1 MYVRT
6 VLEILGCISFSVA
19 DERILDRDVVST
31 SGFNTQDLGPANLS
45 LVSFGTD
52 AHRKG
57 RTSDEGTLLVH
68 VPVMEGDNL
77 DELCEPPMGVVFCA
91 SERTYDEF
99 LNRFRRLSEYET
111 LLSFRRRQ
119 LYDAFLHSYDVQ
131 QFANRALPF
140 IGNPI
145 IITNSDHRL
154 LAAAG
159 EIPEDR
165 DDVREVIESGYV
177 LDSINSDLEDDGVIR
192 DIRLRR
198 HAVITE
204 NPRFGQRWAHS
215 IVYSHHMELGRF
227 DVLEADRAITA
238 IDLELI
244 DHAGSLAGIM
254 IERLGMAGDRVG
266 AGSSIL
272 RDLICGSFM
281 NERTMRAQLALT
293 VLPLDESY
301 LMMAVIGQRGA
312 GSDYYRRAGARV
324 GEAIRK
330 CLWCVEGNV
339 LAVLVPIGK
348 SAVSGYDDYDRAK
361 RFIMNNRK
369 LRAVLENNDMR
380 TFVSEPFAD
389 LSQGKGRF
397 TQCIDLID
405 ALFEEK
411 PARISLFWEERFR
424 VIANQAKNF
433 DTMDMLLDKRVV
445 AMVGYDRVHQT
456 QYFETA
462 IMSVSCPGSPAEA
475 AAALNVHRNT
485 YFYRVNKVR
494 ELFYIDLKKGE
505 DRLAVAFTARI
516 IEGLGD
522 RFHVDASEYFQE

>member
-1 MYVRT
+1 
-6 VLEILGCISFSVA
+6 
-19 DERILDRDVVST
+19 
-31 SGFNTQDLGPANLS
+31 
-45 LVSFGTD
+45 
-52 AHRKG
+52 
-57 RTSDEGTLLVH
+57 
-68 VPVMEGDNL
+68 
-77 DELCEPPMGVVFCA
+77 
-91 SERTYDEF
+91 
-99 LNRFRRLSEYET
+99 
-111 LLSFRRRQ
+111 
-119 LYDAFLHSYDVQ
+119 
-131 QFANRALPF
+131 
-140 IGNPI
+140 
-145 IITNSDHRL
+145 
-154 LAAAG
+154 
-159 EIPEDR
+159 
-165 DDVREVIESGYV
+165 
-177 LDSINSDLEDDGVIR
+177 
-192 DIRLRR
+192 
-198 HAVITE
+198 
-204 NPRFGQRWAHS
+204 
-215 IVYSHHMELGRF
+215 
-227 DVLEADRAITA
+227 
-238 IDLELI
+238 
-244 DHAGSLAGIM
+244 
-254 IERLGMAGDRVG
+254 
-266 AGSSIL
+266 
-272 RDLICGSFM
+272 
-281 NERTMRAQLALT
+281 
-293 VLPLDESY
+293 
-301 LMMAVIGQRGA
+301 
-312 GSDYYRRAGARV
+312 
-324 GEAIRK
+324 
-330 CLWCVEGNV
+330 
-339 LAVLVPIGK
+339 
-348 SAVSGYDDYDRAK
+348 
-361 RFIMNNRK
+361 MNNRK